1 MFYIYDDRVEII
13 SPGGLVHGVTL
24 ENIGAKHE
32 ARNQNIC
39 KVFHET
45 QDMEKLGTGIQ
56 KMRDYMQ
63 EYKLPEPEFQLYD
76 KSFAV
81 IFYGPGENILD
92 SVSAIADDRKVD
104 LRELGLN
111 DRQIK
116 ALEIMM
122 NQGKIFTNQTY
133 QETFEVSRNTASR
146 DLSRLRNKAG
156 PKIRERKVY
165 QI

>member
-1 MFYIYDDRVEII
+1 
-13 SPGGLVHGVTL
+13 
-24 ENIGAKHE
+24 
-32 ARNQNIC
+32 
-39 KVFHET
+39 
-45 QDMEKLGTGIQ
+45 
-56 KMRDYMQ
+56 MQ